1 MILRT
6 LQGPVLKKTLETL
19 KDLVKDV
26 NISFTKE
33 GLSLTCFDFSHIS
46 MHHFKIRAEG
56 LEHYECPRDVMAGI
70 DTGSFHRFLKHV
82 SNKTELKLE
91 LDTSQ
96 GEPEVMIITL
106 QGGDGAPPSRAE
118 MFLLSIDEPPEEMD
132 DREYDTTV
140 CMQSDDFRTIVT
152 NMAGISD
159 QLTIC
164 SQEDGGVAFS
174 CRGDAGSLSYQ
185 LTHQE
190 EDEDGEA
197 GTQIVQTGQMKED
210 FSMRHVVNFTKA
222 TELTQTVWL
231 YLQKNQPLTVKY
243 EFEDLGELI
252 FVLAPKVDDSDE
264 DNMEL

>member
-1 MILRT
+1 MIVRT

-46 MHHFKIRAEG
+46 MHHFKMRASG
-56 LEHYECPRDVMAGI
+56 LEHYECPRDVMAGV

-82 SNKTELKLE
+82 SNRSELRLD

-96 GEPEVMIITL
+96 GEPEVMTITL
-106 QGGDGAPPSRAE
+106 QGADQAPPSKAE
-118 MFLLSIDEPPEEMD
+118 MFLLSIDEDPVDMD

-140 CMQSDDFRTIVT
+140 CMRSDDFRTIIT
-152 NMAGISD
+152 DMAGISD
-159 QLTIC
+159 TLTIC
-164 SQEDGGVAFS
+164 SQEDGDVVFS
-174 CRGDAGSLSYQ
+174 CKGQAGSLSYKVENQ
-185 LTHQE
+185 
-190 EDEDGEA
+190 EDEDGEGA
-197 GTQIVQTGQMKED
+197 TRITQTGQMKED

-222 TELTQTVWL
+222 TDTTPTVWL
-231 YLQKNQPLTVKY
+231 FLQKGNPLMVKY
-243 EFEDLGELI
+243 EFGDLGELI

-264 DNMEL
+264 ENMEE